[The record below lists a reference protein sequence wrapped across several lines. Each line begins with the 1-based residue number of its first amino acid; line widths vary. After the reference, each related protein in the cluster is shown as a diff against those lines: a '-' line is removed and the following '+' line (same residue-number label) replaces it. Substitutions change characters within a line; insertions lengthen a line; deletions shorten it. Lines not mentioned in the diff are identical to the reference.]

1 MAMKFGTAISGSLVA
16 LLLGI
21 AGFMSGTDEVTGETI
36 ITITDMESV
45 RSMVWML
52 FSLFPAVIV
61 VIMMGLLYV
70 YPIKK

>member
-1 MAMKFGTAISGSLVA
+1 MAMKFGTAISGSLVV

-21 AGFMSGTDEVTGETI
+21 AGFMSGTNEVTGETI